1 MFLDVTKFVLFALLI
16 ILYNNI
22 SALSVQRYNFFINN
36 TTINIFFLVVSW
48 WSIKQARKRIMPPPL
63 PLRKCQHAPVA
74 RDEQLSQ
81 VVVHT
86 LQTDFHDRGQA

>member
-22 SALSVQRYNFFINN
+22 SALSVQRYNFFLNN
-36 TTINIFFLVVSW
+36 TTINIFFLLYCGGVF
-48 WSIKQARKRIMPPPL
+48 KQARKRIMPPPL
-63 PLRKCQHAPVA
+63 PLRKCQHALVA
-74 RDEQLSQ
+74 RDVLLSQ

>member
-1 MFLDVTKFVLFALLI
+1 
-16 ILYNNI
+16 
-22 SALSVQRYNFFINN
+22 
-36 TTINIFFLVVSW
+36 
-48 WSIKQARKRIMPPPL
+48 MPPPL

>member
-1 MFLDVTKFVLFALLI
+1 MFLDFTKFVLFALLI

-22 SALSVQRYNFFINN
+22 SALSAQRYNFFLNN

-63 PLRKCQHAPVA
+63 PLRKCQHALVA

-81 VVVHT
+81 CFAHT
-86 LQTDFHDRGQA
+86 FQTNHYGQGQA